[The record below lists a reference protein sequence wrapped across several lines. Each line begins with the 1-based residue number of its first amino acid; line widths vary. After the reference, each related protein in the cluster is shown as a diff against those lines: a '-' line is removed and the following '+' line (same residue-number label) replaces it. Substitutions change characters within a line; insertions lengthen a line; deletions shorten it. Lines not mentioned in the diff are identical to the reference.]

1 MSRYPGIDSEPFPCR
16 ICSVA
21 LLAAPSVR
29 AEPGAVRRDAVE
41 HGGSSRW
48 SGARGALG
56 SRSVV
61 GTCTRVRLLG
71 PRLELC
77 TGTVIDVESGSLHD
91 IFGSPDDMK
100 FQSSMTLFALAAAD
114 PASAFYKALD
124 RWCGGT
130 LDAQTLRLLE
140 AGGREC

>member
-1 MSRYPGIDSEPFPCR
+1 MD
-16 ICSVA
+16 
-21 LLAAPSVR
+21 
-29 AEPGAVRRDAVE
+29 RR
-41 HGGSSRW
+41 
-48 SGARGALG
+48 
-56 SRSVV
+56 
-61 GTCTRVRLLG
+61 
-71 PRLELC
+71 
-77 TGTVIDVESGSLHD
+77 DVESGSLHE